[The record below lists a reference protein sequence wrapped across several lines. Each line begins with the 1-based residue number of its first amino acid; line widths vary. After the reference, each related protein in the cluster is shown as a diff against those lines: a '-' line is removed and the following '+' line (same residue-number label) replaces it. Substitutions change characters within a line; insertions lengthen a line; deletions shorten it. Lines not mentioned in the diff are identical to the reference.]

1 MPNLGPEFIFKAL
14 AGIALLID
22 RAVCRVRVKRAAT
35 ASEILPSPHY
45 LAFYYDYY

>member
-14 AGIALLID
+14 TGVTVLVD
-22 RAVCRVRVKRAAT
+22 RAVSRVRVKRAAT
-35 ASEILPSPHY
+35 ASEILPSLHY